1 MMKIMKKGLLM
12 LGAAAMMLASCTQ
25 NEVVEVAES
34 RAIEFNT
41 FVGKNTKAVND
52 LNETNKF
59 TKFFI
64 YGAFTK
70 DQKTATVFDAAE
82 ATRTNDAD
90 QWSYPL
96 EYWIEGGEYKFAAYS
111 NGNAATT
118 ASFNETTGKLTIE
131 NYEVGTNDLILVDEV
146 TATGAA
152 SGNTAVILTMK
163 HLLSKVNFKFAT
175 TYASNLKVTVSQLTI
190 HDAVNKGTH
199 NDTWTPDTETKADK
213 TYGNVVATATGV
225 ESEECYLLPQS
236 NADLKASFTVTVT
249 YEDGSIVAQKNFT
262 DVFLASGNGDTWQE
276 AYTYTYTANIK
287 PENMNDG
294 TVTSEPIVFT
304 PSAGGWTEGSVADN
318 DIINQ

>member
-1 MMKIMKKGLLM
+1 MKKSLLM
-12 LGAAAMMLASCTQ
+12 LGAAAMMLTSCTQ

-70 DQKTATVFDAAE
+70 DEKTATVFDAAE
-82 ATRTNDAD
+82 ATRANDAE

-96 EYWIEGGEYKFAAYS
+96 EYWIEGGAYKFAAYS
-111 NGNAATT
+111 NGNADAN
-118 ASFNETTGKLTIE
+118 ASFDETTGKLTIE
-131 NYEVGTNDLILVDEV
+131 QYEVGINDLILVDEV
-146 TATGAA
+146 SATGAA
-152 SGNTAVILTMK
+152 SGNTAVALTMK

-175 TYASNLKVTVSQLTI
+175 TYASNLKVTVSSLKINQ
-190 HDAVNKGTH
+190 AVNKGTH
-199 NDTWTPDTETKADK
+199 NDSWTPDNNTKIDK
-213 TYGNVVATATGV
+213 TYDDVVATATGV

-236 NADLKASFTVTVT
+236 NDALMASFTVTVT
-249 YEDGSIVAQKNFT
+249 YEDGSIVAQKAFT
-262 DVFLASGNGDTWQE
+262 NVSLASGGSNTWEE

-294 TVTSEPIVFT
+294 TVTSEPIVFI
-304 PSAGGWTEGSVADN
+304 PSAGTWTEGTVTDT